1 MLTIMCLL
9 KNVRPL
15 IGTALVRH
23 LNAVRKQSTPTIL
36 SSSQS
41 LLARPCRGSNHLQT
55 RQPTRHTCRRMVVLE
70 NSVTYHD
77 GRGLP
82 AKGKPRHRDATEKQ
96 PPPARKLHLRKAFD
110 LHVASQGSRTRKVLP
125 SDLAD
130 WSDGLTVWRNVKLA
144 SHAVGVVGA
153 SHLERNSSD
162 TVTFSE
168 YGFAGKA

>member
-1 MLTIMCLL
+1 MI
-9 KNVRPL
+9 
-15 IGTALVRH
+15 
-23 LNAVRKQSTPTIL
+23 
-36 SSSQS
+36 
-41 LLARPCRGSNHLQT
+41 
-55 RQPTRHTCRRMVVLE
+55 VLE

-96 PPPARKLHLRKAFD
+96 PPPARKLHLRKPSISTWLRRD
-110 LHVASQGSRTRKVLP
+110 RGTRKVLP

-130 WSDGLTVWRNVKLA
+130 WSDVLTVWRNVKLA